1 MKLKI
6 QSTQNPKIILTI
18 NKQKINLNK
27 KIKKSKIICFLE
39 TLKSTK
45 TFCYVYEIQNLANE
59 DFLNKVEFFI
69 LRCGIE
75 HPYMSEMSRSGKI
88 CQNKYAKKGKGILL
102 LTIIVLFV
110 KKNLK
115 WFEISP
121 DQRGKR
127 KKKKKNNSVRKIS
140 SKRKNQHKWSF
151 Y

>member
-18 NKQKINLNK
+18 NKQNINLK
-27 KIKKSKIICFLE
+27 KKKKQNYLFPWNIEINQNFL
-39 TLKSTK
+39 
-45 TFCYVYEIQNLANE
+45 YVYEIQNLANE

-115 WFEISP
+115 WFELSP